1 MKKYINTDSMQM
13 FAFNIWSVETANTV
27 IRAASCAGRDVI
39 LQTSVKAFEFVDR
52 EELRWAVSH
61 SVKRSGIHAY
71 LHLDHA
77 ENLETIQEAV
87 AQGWDSVMID
97 ASGKTLEE
105 NIRLTNAVCAIA
117 AEKNVLV
124 ETEVGRVGGSEE
136 GVSGAMAGAARI
148 EDIERMIRET
158 GADMLA
164 VAIGTMHG
172 QYDGQIALQYDL
184 LRQTEAISDIPVVIH
199 GGSGLTD
206 QTLQQLL
213 SYGNVKKINISTEVK
228 QAYRE
233 GIRESWQKGTLE
245 KEGFDPLKTEKL
257 IRESLTDMVMK
268 KLRLLSG

>member
-77 ENLETIQEAV
+77 ENL
-87 AQGWDSVMID
+87 D

-268 KLRLLSG
+268 KLRLLRG